1 MNSKVLV
8 RAILMITALI
18 IGVSSVNAEHEW
30 DHRYTISGKVTAPDG
45 GGVLWMPVEIDCS
58 EENGS
63 DPSLCGHNVDRE
75 GSTSIF
81 GFYEV
86 ILHIHTTDNGKLVV
100 LNLDGQRIEHVL
112 DLTGPDGEPE
122 EGDRYVT
129 LNLVMDH
136 DPGFGNSTSFLLMAL
151 IIAITSIALLVKQ
164 YRNKVSNTI
173 GIKVSRSQLVSKL
186 ECPECGAGV
195 KARNLANHLSRVHD
209 IQAKEAS
216 AIVESLR

>member
-1 MNSKVLV
+1 MNSKSLVL
-8 RAILMITALI
+8 AILMITTLI

-58 EENGS
+58 EENGTDS
-63 DPSLCGHNVDRE
+63 SLCGHNVDRE
-75 GSTSIF
+75 SSTGIF
-81 GFYEV
+81 GNYEI
-86 ILHIHTTDNGKLVV
+86 ILHIHTSDNGKLVV

-129 LNLVMDH
+129 LDLVMDH
-136 DPGFGNSTSFLLMAL
+136 DPGFANSVLFLLLAS
-151 IIAITSIALLVKQ
+151 IIITISIALYVQ
-164 YRNKVSNTI
+164 QFRNKVSNTKQI
-173 GIKVSRSQLVSKL
+173 RVSRSQQVSKI
-186 ECPECGAGV
+186 ECPECGTGV
-195 KARNLANHLSRVHD
+195 KARNLANHLSQVHE
-209 IQAKEAS
+209 IEAKEAS